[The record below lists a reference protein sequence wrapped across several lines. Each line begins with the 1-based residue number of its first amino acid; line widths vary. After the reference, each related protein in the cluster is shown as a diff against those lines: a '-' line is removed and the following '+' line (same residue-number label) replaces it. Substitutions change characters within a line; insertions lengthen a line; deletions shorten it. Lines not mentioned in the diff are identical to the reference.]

1 LASKRDYYEVLGV
14 SKQATSD
21 DIKKAYRK
29 LAKKYHPDMNPGDKE
44 AEAKF
49 KEVNEAY
56 EVLSDDQKRSA
67 YDRYGHSAFDGTGG
81 AGFSGFDGFG
91 FGGLDDLFES
101 FMGGFGR
108 RSGRNRRNEP
118 IRGKDLH
125 YALEISF
132 EEAAFGVTKEIP
144 VSRLQTC
151 NTWSGTGAKPGTS
164 EETCKRCQ
172 GTGQIR
178 YSQATPF
185 GQFVNVKT
193 CDACRGEGK
202 IITHPCE
209 SCNGKGRISKNQR
222 ISLNIPAG
230 ISEGQTISLSGEGDS
245 GLRGGPAG
253 DLYITIH
260 IKPHE
265 IFTREGY
272 DVICDVPI
280 SFTQAALG
288 AEIEIPTIDGI
299 MKYRI
304 PEGTQT
310 STVFKIKGKGIKRF
324 RSESRGDQYVR
335 VHVEVPVKLSQKQKE
350 LLRQFAEISGDEGL
364 VQKKSFFEKVKDLF
378 KEQR

>member
-1 LASKRDYYEVLGV
+1 LAEKRDYYEVLGV
-14 SKQATSD
+14 SRQATSE

-29 LAKKYHPDMNPGDKE
+29 LAKKYHPDMNPGDKD

-56 EVLSDDQKRSA
+56 SVLSDEQKRA
-67 YDRYGHSAFDGTGG
+67 NYDRFGHAAFDG
-81 AGFSGFDGFG
+81 AGNGFDGFDGFG
-91 FGGLDDLFES
+91 FGGLDDLFET
-101 FMGGFGR
+101 FMGGAFGRSR
-108 RSGRNRRNEP
+108 RSGNYGP
-118 IRGKDLH
+118 VRGRDIQ
-125 YALEISF
+125 YSIDITF

-144 VSRLQTC
+144 VTRLQTC
-151 NTWSGTGAKPGTS
+151 TTCNGTGAKPGTYP
-164 EETCKRCQ
+164 ENCKRCQ

-193 CDACRGEGK
+193 CDACNGEGK

-209 SCNGKGRISKNQR
+209 TCHGKGRVSKNSR

-230 ISEGQTISLSGEGDS
+230 IDDGQTISLNGEGES

-253 DLYITIH
+253 DLYVTIH
-260 IKPHE
+260 IKKHP
-265 IFTREGY
+265 IFKREGY
-272 DVICDVPI
+272 DVVCDVPI

-288 AEIEIPTIDGI
+288 GEIEIPTIDGI
-299 MKYRI
+299 IKYTI

-310 STVFKIKGKGIKRF
+310 STVFKLKGKGIKRL
-324 RSESRGDQYVR
+324 RSNSRGDQYFR
-335 VHVEVPVKLSQKQKE
+335 VIVEVPKKLNQKQKD

-364 VQKKSFFEKVKDLF
+364 EQKKGFFEKVKDLF
-378 KEQR
+378 KE